1 MISESLSEQ
10 SIKTLKE
17 KASEDTEFIK
27 LLETSLNKA
36 NVLAHTELS
45 TDLYS
50 ALEWPTN
57 IEEYQSYLIW
67 FSKWIPKQS
76 NDPAWLAPGT
86 NEHQE
91 VYDRL
96 CHFYW
101 LINQPVGED
110 DSTIVQNIPWFSD
123 WLINYANAWGSF
135 LNTTDSF
142 NQDALDSFIKYSP
155 KYQVE
160 NSLINGKP
168 NNPSGWLTFNQFFA
182 RELNPGLRPISTPFD
197 NRVVTSPAD
206 CTFKD
211 QYDIAADS
219 SIPEI
224 TVKKTHNF
232 ANIEDLLQGSQYK
245 SAFANGTF
253 VHYFLGPYSY
263 HRFHVPVAGVIKE
276 CYPVQGLVY
285 LDVNLKN
292 GQFDAPDSS
301 EGGYE
306 FSQARGI
313 ITVDTTGSVYGDIGI
328 VAIIPVGM
336 CQVSS
341 VNMTATVGRE
351 ALKGDEFGYFLFGG
365 SDIIVLFQ
373 EGVNPQVNTST
384 DYRHYG
390 SVIANVSTIR

>member
-10 SIKTLKE
+10 SIKTLEE
-17 KASEDTEFIK
+17 KAAKDTEFVK

-36 NVLAHTELS
+36 NVLAHNELS
-45 TDLYS
+45 ADLYA
-50 ALEWPTN
+50 ALEWPTDL
-57 IEEYQSYLIW
+57 ESYQSYLNW
-67 FSKWIPKQS
+67 FSRWIPQQS
-76 NDPAWLAPGT
+76 GDPAWLAPGT
-86 NEHQE
+86 DEHQE

-101 LINQPVGED
+101 LINQPVGEN
-110 DSTIVQNIPWFSD
+110 DSTIVQNIHWFSD
-123 WLINYANAWGSF
+123 WLISYANAWGSF

-142 NQDALDSFIKYSP
+142 NQEALDSFIKYSP

-313 ITVDTTGSVYGDIGI
+313 ITVDTTGSAYGDIGI

-341 VNMTATVGRE
+341 VNMTATVGQE

-373 EGVNPQVNTST
+373 EGVKPQIDTST

-390 SVIANVSTIR
+390 SVIANVSTIG